1 MQRQLSEGLNQSSLL
16 EDGCGL
22 DDHVLVFFRLGRW
35 PALRGEVVFAA
46 EGSCCCAPVA
56 RVTVALRAIALA
68 LLEVRLC
75 IQAAAL
81 TAVVDSRDYA
91 AVELGAI
98 ALEDVLAQHVGLV
111 DSAVAGNDIGVDHVV
126 RYL

>member
-1 MQRQLSEGLNQSSLL
+1 M
-16 EDGCGL
+16 
-22 DDHVLVFFRLGRW
+22 
-35 PALRGEVVFAA
+35 RGEVVFAA
-46 EGSCCCAPVA
+46 EGSCCGSPVA
-56 RVTVALRAIALA
+56 RVTVALRTIALA
-68 LLEVRLC
+68 LLEAGLR

-81 TAVVDSRDYA
+81 TAIVDRGDA

-111 DSAVAGNDIGVDHVV
+111 DSPVAGNDIGVDHVV